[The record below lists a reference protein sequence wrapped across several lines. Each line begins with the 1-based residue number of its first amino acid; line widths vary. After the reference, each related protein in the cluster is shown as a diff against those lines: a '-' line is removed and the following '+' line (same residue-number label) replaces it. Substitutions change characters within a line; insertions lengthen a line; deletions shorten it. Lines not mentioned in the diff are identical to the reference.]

1 MELFPT
7 NIYPFCIIWT
17 QIERAEGESR
27 RRYLFNASE
36 YKLGLDVSWKQSYCE
51 KAVNEKNLFLLT
63 YGAEQKPAGRL
74 RCISPE
80 NFGDFM
86 KKKELQSIDYIKE
99 RADENLAKTKSV
111 FLYRRELAI
120 RFALRQKEFT
130 QKKLAK
136 RLKMTESYISK
147 LITGERYSKD
157 FEFFVRYNLGVDYLG
172 I

>member
-1 MELFPT
+1 M
-7 NIYPFCIIWT
+7 
-17 QIERAEGESR
+17 
-27 RRYLFNASE
+27 
-36 YKLGLDVSWKQSYCE
+36 
-51 KAVNEKNLFLLT
+51 FLLT
-63 YGAEQKPAGRL
+63 YGAEQKPAAGL
-74 RCISPE
+74 DVFSQSISE
-80 NFGDFM
+80 VFM

-120 RFALRQKEFT
+120 RLALRQKEFT

-136 RLKMTESYISK
+136 RLKVTESYVSK

-157 FEFFVRYNLGVDYLG
+157 FEFFVRYNLGVDYFV

>member
-27 RRYLFNASE
+27 RRYPFNASE

-63 YGAEQKPAGRL
+63 YGAEQKPAGTL
-74 RCISPE
+74 RCVSPE
-80 NFGDFM
+80 YFGGVM
-86 KKKELQSIDYIKE
+86 KKKELQSIDYIKQ

-130 QKKLAK
+130 QK
-136 RLKMTESYISK
+136 LKMTESYVSK

-157 FEFFVRYNLGVDYLG
+157 FEFFVRYHLGVDYFG